1 MTQKTYRPTPVQ
13 LKTVVIPRQ
22 LSAINVRQNKTAYT
36 PPRPV
41 VRPPVA
47 GPQTLHIAQ
56 LKPLPKPPAP
66 YCPAPVPRCQQVTR
80 QTVQPSL
87 VNKPSVVVANQ
98 RMPTQ
103 VVTRPT
109 PSRQAASAF
118 VERQLVSPRITQPAH
133 RNKLI
138 QPTVSPSQIGVVQTT
153 KFFPNLHPGAALP
166 VNRSNVFKLDSVTDQ
181 YRLRR
186 LNSHFVSVPNQ
197 RYNFVTTTKGELLL
211 HNRYRHPSLA
221 EGHQVLYAGEVAFNN
236 GRLDWWSN
244 ASGHYQPD
252 SDHAK
257 QAALPLDQFYTYQQV
272 LKGEHKKKNVLTNK
286 KQGEE

>member
-1 MTQKTYRPTPVQ
+1 MTKKIQVGQQLNFGLKANAKLLQPKVGPVFQ
-13 LKTVVIPRQ
+13 VK
-22 LSAINVRQNKTAYT
+22 K
-36 PPRPV
+36 
-41 VRPPVA
+41 PPVA
-47 GPQTLHIAQ
+47 PPVYRPPQKPQTAQ
-56 LKPLPKPPAP
+56 AKN
-66 YCPAPVPRCQQVTR
+66 
-80 QTVQPSL
+80 
-87 VNKPSVVVANQ
+87 VN
-98 RMPTQ
+98 
-103 VVTRPT
+103 
-109 PSRQAASAF
+109 SRISPQLSG
-118 VERQLVSPRITQPAH
+118 RQLPGNPPIAPQQPLQSRTNSIKHNLPQVA
-133 RNKLI
+133 
-138 QPTVSPSQIGVVQTT
+138 PPVVQRT

-257 QAALPLDQFYTYQQV
+257 QAALPLDRFYTYQQV